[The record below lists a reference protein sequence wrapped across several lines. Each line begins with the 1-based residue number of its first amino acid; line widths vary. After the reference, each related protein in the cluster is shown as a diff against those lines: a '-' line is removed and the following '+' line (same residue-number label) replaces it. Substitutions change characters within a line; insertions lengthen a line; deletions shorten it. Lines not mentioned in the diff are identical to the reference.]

1 MSTTDRPSDAPL
13 RVAVVGAGVMGR
25 YHATNYATL
34 PKVRIAAVVEVD
46 EARRHEAQQAYGC
59 AGYATLAELLAHEE
73 IDAASVAVPTS
84 LHYAVTRTL
93 LEAGVH
99 VLVEKPV
106 ATDVAQARALARL
119 SAEQGLVLQVGH
131 ITRFYS
137 AVQMLAREVRRPYL
151 IEARRLSPSQRVK
164 DVGVV
169 LDLMIH
175 DIDIVFGLMGNGNGV
190 VEVVASG
197 LPLNGSPLEDVAVAQ
212 IKFEDGCL
220 ARFLASRVSPD
231 PERTMLIAERD
242 KTVRVDFAKEPYSEV
257 QFFRTPGSAA
267 HSGHVKLDRHLVHD
281 ENPLRKELEHFLA
294 RIRGTTDPIGTLD
307 DDMRS
312 LELATRIL
320 AAMREDESVPVH

>member
-1 MSTTDRPSDAPL
+1 MSTTDQQPDALL

-34 PKVRIAAVVEVD
+34 PRVRIVAVVEVD
-46 EARRHEAQQAYGC
+46 EARRREAQLAYGC
-59 AGYATLAELLAHEE
+59 AGYATLAELLANEVV
-73 IDAASVAVPTS
+73 DAASVAVPTS
-84 LHYAVTRTL
+84 LHYPVTKAL

-106 ATDVAQARALARL
+106 ATDVAQATALARL
-119 SAEQGLVLQVGH
+119 SEAQGLVLQVGH

-137 AVQMLAREVRRPYL
+137 AVQMLAREVRQPYL

-175 DIDIVFGLMGNGNGV
+175 DIDIVFGLMGSGDRV
-190 VEVVASG
+190 VDVVASG
-197 LPLNGSPLEDVAVAQ
+197 LPMNGSPLEDVAIAQ
-212 IKFEDGCL
+212 IRFEGGCL
-220 ARFLASRVSPD
+220 VRFLASRVSPD

-294 RIRGTTDPIGTLD
+294 RVRGTTDPIGTLA

-320 AAMREDESVPVH
+320 TAMREGAGVPVH